1 MSEVK
6 QLLKNLK
13 SNNYELVNAAFEI
26 IYYRYAKLV
35 YFCINNIINSPD
47 DASKL
52 TNDVFIKLFEKRQT
66 IDSEK
71 NIKYY
76 LTVSAR
82 NIAIDYLRKN
92 KVQIITDNDIF
103 DTIHASNKDREYF
116 EVKMI
121 LSTYLNEKE
130 IEIVFDHLI
139 YGYSFKNIAIYQKKS
154 FNDC

>member
-1 MSEVK
+1 M
-6 QLLKNLK
+6 LL
-13 SNNYELVNAAFEI
+13 FEI

-139 YGYSFKNIAIYQKKS
+139 YGYSFKNIAIYQKKVS
-154 FNDC
+154 TIVSKYNRALKKIKIGEKNEK